1 VPAGRTAAAPF
12 DFAVTTT
19 TVAAPG
25 ARICVRAGGTGH
37 EVVLL
42 PSLGRGS
49 ADFARLGADLV
60 AAGFRAVLPEAR
72 GIPPSE
78 SLTPPATL
86 HDLASDVACAIRATC
101 RAPVSVLGHALGNR
115 IARTLASDHPDLV
128 RDVILVACG
137 GLVPIAPEIQRS
149 LVACFAI
156 DLPEEE
162 HLEHVARAFFADR
175 ARAVVWRD
183 GWYPEVAALQGRA
196 VNATPVEDW
205 WLGGGKETLVL
216 QPACDAV
223 APPENAR
230 LLAEALGAR
239 VRVVE
244 IPDAGHA
251 ALPEQPEAIA
261 RAVIAFAGRD
271 ARG

>member
-1 VPAGRTAAAPF
+1 MPAETTGSAPF
-12 DFAVTTT
+12 EFAASAT
-19 TVAAPG
+19 TVDAPG
-25 ARICVRAGGTGH
+25 ARLCVHAAGTGH

-49 ADFARLGADLV
+49 KDFARLAADLV
-60 AAGFRAVLPEAR
+60 AAGFRAVLPEPR

-78 SLTPPATL
+78 ALQPTASL
-86 HDLASDVACAIRATC
+86 HDLASDVACVVRATC
-101 RAPVSVLGHALGNR
+101 APPVTVLGHALGNR

-137 GLVPIAPEIQRS
+137 GLVPIAPEVQRS
-149 LVACFAI
+149 LGACFAL
-156 DLPEEE
+156 DLPADE
-162 HLEHVARAFFADR
+162 HLAHVARAFFADP

-183 GWYPEVAALQGRA
+183 GWYPDVAAFQGRA
-196 VNATPVEDW
+196 AHATPVEDW
-205 WLGGGKETLVL
+205 WLAGGKETLVL

-223 APPENAR
+223 ASPENAR

-244 IPDAGHA
+244 IADAGHA

-261 RAVIAFAGRD
+261 RAVIDFV
-271 ARG
+271 ARPAS